1 MAGDA
6 WRAPAPWTADARA
19 VQARVRRLRARGA
32 AIAFVPTM
40 GYLHAGHL
48 SLIARAKKGGARVLA
63 SVFVNPLQFGP
74 REDFRAYP
82 RDRARDA
89 RLLAHAGV
97 ELVYAPRASA
107 FTPEGHDTRVVVGG
121 VAEPLE
127 GEIRPGHFAGVATVV
142 SKLLHVV
149 EPDELWL
156 GQKDAQ
162 QVAVLARMLHD
173 LDFSVRLRVGA
184 TVREADGL
192 ALSSRNIRLTAAE
205 RAQAPALWRALRA
218 GRAALLGGGRAR
230 ASAAAAER
238 AMREALRAATLA
250 RVDYAQLVDPA
261 TFRAPAR
268 GASHGL
274 LVVAAR
280 FPSARLIDNLKV
292 RWSGGLA

>member
-6 WRAPAPWTADARA
+6 RRTPAPWTADAGA

-48 SLIARAKKGGARVLA
+48 SLIARARKGGARVLA

-89 RLLAHAGV
+89 RLLARAGV
-97 ELVYAPRASA
+97 ELVYAPRATA
-107 FTPEGHDTRVVVGG
+107 FTPEGHVTRVVVGG

-192 ALSSRNIRLTAAE
+192 ALSSRNIRLTPPE

-218 GRAALLGGGRAR
+218 GRAALLAPGR
-230 ASAAAAER
+230 ASARSAAR
-238 AMREALRAATLA
+238 AMRDALRAATLA
-250 RVDYAQLVDPA
+250 RVDYAELVDSA

-268 GASHGL
+268 GATHGL

-292 RWSGGLA
+292 RWRGGLA